1 MVAAI
6 RPLRATTSS
15 MSDAELEQLALIRC
29 IVTVPQ
35 ASRAQEQAF
44 GRLVAMILP
53 ELDRYTR
60 RPYLP
65 DDEADAVAI
74 RVIAKLR
81 HNNFKNLR
89 AFLARFDGDPS
100 WRFATWLRKLCR
112 WKISHRL
119 DQLLRS
125 GLLAL
130 DDDPSE
136 TLEQEGQSTTLVI
149 GKLIRSEHAEL
160 SRCLLERAAVGLD
173 ERQCIALHLYYAVT
187 EDAPE
192 GERQSSARAAYAE
205 ITAQLELADVAE
217 AIRLVTT
224 AKQRLERAVRR
235 LREDERDGES
245 EAWA

>member
-1 MVAAI
+1 
-6 RPLRATTSS
+6 
-15 MSDAELEQLALIRC
+15 MSDAELEQLALIRH

-35 ASRAQEQAF
+35 ASPAQEQAF
-44 GRLVAMILP
+44 DRLVAMILP

-89 AFLARFDGDPS
+89 AFLDRFDGDPT
-100 WRFATWLRKLCR
+100 WRFEAWLRKLCR

-119 DQLLRS
+119 DQLQRS

-130 DDDPSE
+130 DDDPSGA
-136 TLEQEGQSTTLVI
+136 LEQEVESTTLVI
-149 GKLIRSEHAEL
+149 GTLIRSEHAEL
-160 SRCLLERAAVGLD
+160 GRCLLERAAVGLD
-173 ERQCIALHLYYAVT
+173 ERQCIALHLYYSRT

-192 GERQSSARAAYAE
+192 GRRQASTRAAYAE
-205 ITAQLELADVAE
+205 IAAQLELDVAE

-235 LREDERDGES
+235 LREDERSDEA